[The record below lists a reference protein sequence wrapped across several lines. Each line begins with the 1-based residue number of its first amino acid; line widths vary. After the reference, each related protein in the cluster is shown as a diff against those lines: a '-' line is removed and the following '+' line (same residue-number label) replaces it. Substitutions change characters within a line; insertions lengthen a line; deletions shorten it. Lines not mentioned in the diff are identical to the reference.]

1 MVQRL
6 NKPQEEPF
14 EKLLQSPLFLKRYE
28 QFEQEMSKLSPQME
42 QIRDSLDDENL
53 RRQAEKLG
61 QIENLIMKMPD
72 SARCLVRAAMYY
84 DMYMNEA
91 QTFMIALARYKKKE
105 KR

>member
-6 NKPQEEPF
+6 NKPQEGPF
-14 EKLLQSPLFLKRYE
+14 EKLLQSPLFLKRKE

-61 QIENLIMKMPD
+61 QTENMITKMPD
-72 SARCLVRAAMYY
+72 SMRRTGIAATYY
-84 DMYMNEA
+84 DKYMNEVQA
-91 QTFMIALARYKKKE
+91 FMIALARYKKKE